1 MHSVTGSLNK
11 NWISKKGK
19 IEEKISNFHG
29 EESNCCRVDELAVVC
44 SMSSLRSMAV
54 LSSRAPQSPRGF
66 SALARLY
73 YLARPTKT
81 AMLRRLFYVIQAHHL
96 FKKWLHVFIFHDSM
110 ALLFKIH
117 YGILEGFNFFLGDS
131 LGFASSPRGFQ
142 GFS

>member
-96 FKKWLHVFIFHDSM
+96 FKKWLHVFIFHDRLCYLKFIM
-110 ALLFKIH
+110 
-117 YGILEGFNFFLGDS
+117 GFWGDLIS
-131 LGFASSPRGFQ
+131 F
-142 GFS
+142 